1 MKAMLRLA
9 AIAVSFQF
17 IIGCVSSLPKLH
29 NINDRTIFQELSEQ
43 QVKKAVL
50 KGTEAAGWTIE
61 NAAPGK
67 ILATYTRRIH
77 TVAVNIR
84 YTGENYSINYAYSIN
99 MKIHC
104 TEEDRSKTI
113 VLTKWP
119 EETCGGA
126 RPAMIHKA
134 YNNWVKRL
142 DLKIKTEFSSNQS

>member
-1 MKAMLRLA
+1 MLRLA
-9 AIAVSFQF
+9 AIAVPILL
-17 IIGCVSSLPKLH
+17 IIGCVSSLPALH
-29 NINDRTIFQELSEQ
+29 NINDHTIFQELSEQ

-84 YTGENYSINYAYSIN
+84 YTGKNYSINYAYSIN
-99 MKIHC
+99 MRIHC
-104 TEEDRSKTI
+104 TDKDKAKTI
-113 VLTKWP
+113 ILTNWP

-134 YNNWVKRL
+134 YNKWVKRL
-142 DLKIKTEFSSNQS
+142 HSKIKKELSSNES